1 MSAVVLKRSTVLFGV
16 VMFLAAAR
24 PSATQLSERNQH
36 LAAEHFRAGME
47 ALLSERYEPA
57 EREFKE
63 TVKLDP
69 LHDAA
74 FYGLGQVYMRTQ
86 RYDSALKAYL
96 ASREAFKSAT
106 SAEALA
112 GAESDRRIKDQ
123 IDALKDHER
132 NLSRL
137 SSGTNPSAQ
146 KQVEQIEMQIQELES
161 RKSRRGGSLPPR
173 VPAGLSMA
181 LGSAYFRLNDLASA
195 EREYKA
201 AVETNP
207 NFGEAHSNLA
217 VVYLVT
223 GRATEADAAVKAAE
237 KAGFR
242 VNPKLK
248 EDIAGAKKKTGAV

>member
-1 MSAVVLKRSTVLFGV
+1 MITVVLKRSILFGLLLFV
-16 VMFLAAAR
+16 SVAR
-24 PSATQLSERNQH
+24 PAIAQLSERDQH

-57 EREFKE
+57 EREFKA

-86 RYDSALKAYL
+86 RYDAALKAYL
-96 ASREAFKSAT
+96 ASRDAFKSAT
-106 SAEALA
+106 AADALA
-112 GAESDRRIKDQ
+112 GAAYDRRIKDQ
-123 IDALKDHER
+123 IEALKDNER

-137 SSGTNPSAQ
+137 SSGTNPTAQ
-146 KQVEQIEMQIQELES
+146 KQIEQIQMQIQELES
-161 RKSRRGGSLPPR
+161 RKSRRGGAAPPK

-181 LGSAYFRLNDLASA
+181 LGSAYFRLNDVANAEQEYRAAIEAS
-195 EREYKA
+195 
-201 AVETNP
+201 P
-207 NFGEAHSNLA
+207 SFGEAHSNLA

-223 GRATEADAAVKAAE
+223 GRATEAEASLKAAE
-237 KAGFR
+237 RAGFR

-248 EDIAGAKKKTGAV
+248 EDIASARKK

>member
-1 MSAVVLKRSTVLFGV
+1 MITVVLKRSLLFSCVLCV
-16 VMFLAAAR
+16 SAAQLLAI
-24 PSATQLSERNQH
+24 QLSERDQH

-74 FYGLGQVYMRTQ
+74 FYGLGQVYMKTQ
-86 RYDSALKAYL
+86 RYDAAVKAYI
-96 ASREAFKSAT
+96 ASRDAFKSAT
-106 SAEALA
+106 AADALT
-112 GAESDRRIKDQ
+112 GAASDRRIKDQ
-123 IDALKDHER
+123 IEALKDNER

-137 SSGTNPSAQ
+137 SSGTNPNAQ
-146 KQVEQIEMQIQELES
+146 KQIEQIQMQIQELES
-161 RKSRRGGSLPPR
+161 RRSRRSGTAPPKL
-173 VPAGLSMA
+173 PAGLSMA
-181 LGSAYFRLNDLASA
+181 LGSAYFRLNDLANA
-195 EREYKA
+195 EHEYQA
-201 AVETNP
+201 AVDTNP

-217 VVYLVT
+217 VVYLIT
-223 GRATEADAAVKAAE
+223 GRTAEAEAEVKAAE

-248 EDIAGAKKKTGAV
+248 EDIAAKKKH

>member
-1 MSAVVLKRSTVLFGV
+1 MIPVVLKRSLLFSCVLFV
-16 VMFLAAAR
+16 SAAQLVAI
-24 PSATQLSERNQH
+24 QLSERDQH

-74 FYGLGQVYMRTQ
+74 FYGLGQVYMKTQ
-86 RYDSALKAYL
+86 RYDAAVKAYI
-96 ASREAFKSAT
+96 ASRDAFKSAT
-106 SAEALA
+106 ASDALT
-112 GAESDRRIKDQ
+112 GAASDRRIKDQ
-123 IDALKDHER
+123 IEALKDNER

-137 SSGTNPSAQ
+137 SSGANPSAQ
-146 KQVEQIEMQIQELES
+146 KQIEQIQMQIQELES
-161 RKSRRGGSLPPR
+161 RRSRRGGAAPPKP
-173 VPAGLSMA
+173 PAGLSMA

-195 EREYKA
+195 ENEYKA
-201 AVETNP
+201 AIEVNP

-223 GRATEADAAVKAAE
+223 GRAAEAEAEVKTAE

-248 EDIAGAKKKTGAV
+248 EDIAAKRKH